1 MGTRS
6 ANTPSAPQVPAA
18 LSPSADLSDLA
29 DLTRRAGDGYG
40 AGQGASVDADD
51 LVVRLVAVTDQVAE
65 VAFDGLGDDELQRLL
80 DGLRGP
86 IARLE
91 ATRARGFA
99 TLERRAARRAPT
111 GGAAGAE
118 LEQRRRNAARQRL
131 TPSAAKRAA
140 EAGRAATDHAAIGAA
155 FRSGD
160 LDVEQVRLI
169 AGLLRVVPVDQR
181 AELEQELVSLAR
193 GLDAVVFGRKA
204 RELVARQAPEAAT
217 RTERYAASR
226 RSVRATDTPEGGF
239 AFSGLLHGTAAE
251 TARVALQAF
260 RRPDT
265 PDEHRSPEER
275 TADAF
280 EQLCETALRAGQ
292 APAVHGVRPHVLVVI
307 EQADLGRPG
316 GVAQLAHSGQPLTPG
331 VIGHLLDDCT
341 VSRLVRDAV
350 GTPIE
355 ASEGVRT
362 VPAGLWKALLAR
374 DAGCTWPGCDA
385 PSAWCDVAHGNAAF
399 RHNGRLRPDN
409 AALLCR
415 RHHRRFDSGPYRM
428 TITGDRVTYE
438 RIRADATPADE
449 PRAAQGQPQHPT
461 HPANPTG
468 TARPG
473 NASSR
478 PPSGNGPN
486 RNDGRPVARQRP
498 ARPSIS
504 PERRGEPVTLF
515 DHLSATGGCGPP

>member
-6 ANTPSAPQVPAA
+6 ADAPSARHVPAA
-18 LSPSADLSDLA
+18 LSPSADLRDLA
-29 DLTRRAGDGYG
+29 GPSGRVGDGHG
-40 AGQGASVDADD
+40 AGQGALVDADD

-65 VAFDGLGDDELQRLL
+65 VAYDGLGDDELQRLL

-111 GGAAGAE
+111 GGGAAAE

-169 AGLLRVVPVDQR
+169 AGLLRGVPVDQR

-217 RTERYAASR
+217 RTERYAESR
-226 RSVRATDTPEGGF
+226 RSVHATDTPEGGF

-265 PDEHRSPEER
+265 TDEHRSPEER

-316 GVAQLAHSGQPLTPG
+316 GVARLAHSGQPLIPG
-331 VIGHLLDDCT
+331 AIGHLLDDCT
-341 VSRLVRDAV
+341 VSRLVRDAA

-374 DAGCTWPGCDA
+374 DAGCTWPGCGA

-399 RHNGRLRPDN
+399 RHNGRLRPNN

-438 RIRADATPADE
+438 RIPADATAADQ
-449 PRAAQGQPQHPT
+449 PRPAQGQPQHPA
-461 HPANPTG
+461 HPSNPTG
-468 TARPG
+468 TARSG
-473 NASSR
+473 TASTR
-478 PPSGNGPN
+478 LRSGKEPH
-486 RNDGRPVARQRP
+486 RDDGRPATRQRP

-515 DHLSATGGCGPP
+515 DHLPATGGCGPP